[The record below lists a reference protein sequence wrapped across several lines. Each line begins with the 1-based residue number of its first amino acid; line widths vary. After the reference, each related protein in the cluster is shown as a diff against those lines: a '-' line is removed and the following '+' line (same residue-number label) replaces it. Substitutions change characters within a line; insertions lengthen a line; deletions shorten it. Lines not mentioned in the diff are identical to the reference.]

1 MGKQMLFVGFDLKA
15 FNIRSRGQKTADTLE
30 QSIHHTMTC
39 WVSSIDPV
47 TEKEENREK
56 EK

>member
-1 MGKQMLFVGFDLKA
+1 MLFVDFDLKA
-15 FNIRSRGQKTADTLE
+15 FSIRSRGQKTSDTLE
-30 QSIHHTMTC
+30 QSIHHAMIC